1 MIRNRRDRDRDREER
16 AERPERKLIK
26 DWELEKGIEIKVG
39 NRERVRE
46 CNEYKFKKLINSKII
61 RIRTNK
67 GLEYYEKEVKK
78 VK

>member
-1 MIRNRRDRDRDREER
+1 MRRNTRERERDREER
-16 AERPERKLIK
+16 PDRKLIK
-26 DWELEKGIEIKVG
+26 DWELEKGIEVKVG

-46 CNEYKFKKLINSKII
+46 CNEYKFKKLINSKMI